1 MSGNSTTGWHA
12 PADYFREFHVSRE
25 ARDLYQFDESLFS
38 LRGTVVIPNFRA
50 ARQFADQMNERRD
63 LVRYPE
69 QAVKAGQINAM
80 ALIHEILHLMVVAY
94 REQTNPS
101 ALGDALEHLDE
112 TLETTP
118 VQNTLSEFVDEFP
131 AQPVYKGEVTVPQ
144 FLSSDTAG
152 DPNPQVALEEMLLLW
167 LSNSNPAFE
176 PYRELFD
183 DTPLERDTEYERMV
197 QELSLIH
204 I

>member
-50 ARQFADQMNERRD
+50 ARQFADQMNQRRD

-80 ALIHEILHLMVVAY
+80 ALIHEILHLMIVTY
-94 REQTNPS
+94 RQQTNPA
-101 ALGDALEHLDE
+101 ALSDALAE
-112 TLETTP
+112 T
-118 VQNTLSEFVDEFP
+118 
-131 AQPVYKGEVTVPQ
+131 A
-144 FLSSDTAG
+144 
-152 DPNPQVALEEMLLLW
+152 
-167 LSNSNPAFE
+167 
-176 PYRELFD
+176 
-183 DTPLERDTEYERMV
+183 
-197 QELSLIH
+197 
-204 I
+204 